1 MKFLKEYFI
10 IIIILIFVIYIN
22 YLTDK
27 DLKNQIAWMRNGVI
41 SIENKIEDDKKT
53 EAKNEFDLLRSK
65 WNDITEHLELFV
77 DHSEL
82 EKISSDIV
90 RIDAN
95 FETDGY
101 EELMENIYD
110 LKFML
115 KHIEEKNQLKLK
127 NFF

>member
-1 MKFLKEYFI
+1 MRFLKEYVI

-27 DLKNQIAWMRNGVI
+27 DLNEQITWMRDGII
-41 SIENKIEDDKKT
+41 SIENKMTEDKKS
-53 EAKNEFDLLRSK
+53 EAEEKFNSLHSK

-90 RIDAN
+90 KIDAN
-95 FETDGY
+95 LNVGED

-115 KHIEEKNQLKLK
+115 NHIEDKNKLKLK

>member
-1 MKFLKEYFI
+1 MRFLKEYFFML
-10 IIIILIFVIYIN
+10 IILAFVLYIN

-27 DLKNQIAWMRNGVI
+27 DLSEQISWMRDDI
-41 SIENKIEDDKKT
+41 LSIQKKVDDDKKE
-53 EAKNEFDLLRSK
+53 EAEDEFNYLYNK
-65 WNDITEHLELFV
+65 WKDVAEHLELFV

-82 EKISSDIV
+82 EKISSDIEK
-90 RIDAN
+90 ISAN
-95 FETDGY
+95 LNAGEN

-115 KHIEEKNQLKLK
+115 KHIEEKNQLNLR

>member
-1 MKFLKEYFI
+1 MRFLKEYVI

-27 DLKNQIAWMRNGVI
+27 DLNEQIAWMRDGII
-41 SIENKIEDDKKT
+41 SIENKMTEDKKS
-53 EAKNEFDLLRSK
+53 EAKEEFNSLHSK

-90 RIDAN
+90 KIDAN
-95 FETDGY
+95 LNVGED

-115 KHIEEKNQLKLK
+115 DHIEEKNKLELR

>member
-1 MKFLKEYFI
+1 MKFLKEYVI

-27 DLKNQIAWMRNGVI
+27 DLNEQIAWMRDGII
-41 SIENKIEDDKKT
+41 SIENKMTEDKKS
-53 EAKNEFDLLRSK
+53 EAEEEFNSLHSK
-65 WNDITEHLELFV
+65 WKDITEHLELFV
-77 DHSEL
+77 DHGEL

-90 RIDAN
+90 KIDAN
-95 FETDGY
+95 FKVGED

-115 KHIEEKNQLKLK
+115 DHIEEKNKLKLR

>member
-1 MKFLKEYFI
+1 MRFIKEYFI
-10 IIIILIFVIYIN
+10 ILIILGFVFYIN

-27 DLKNQIAWMRNGVI
+27 DLNEQIAWMKDGI
-41 SIENKIEDDKKT
+41 QSIENKIAENKKS
-53 EAKNEFDLLRSK
+53 EAEKEFESLHARWD
-65 WNDITEHLELFV
+65 NITEHLELFV

-90 RIDAN
+90 KIDAN
-95 FETDGY
+95 LKIDEN

-115 KHIEEKNQLKLK
+115 KHIEDKNKLKLK